1 MAYNRPL
8 IQSPGLPTAAPMA
21 SGILGNVTINERAED
36 TNVAITTSEMQ
47 RGGVNF
53 TGFSAGRNITT
64 PTGAQITAAF
74 GEMDVG
80 DGFMFMVSIQDAFAG
95 TYVAGDANV
104 LLSGRA
110 TTPASSWSMIVVTR
124 LPDSG
129 VNRQYRWRVM

>member
-1 MAYNRPL
+1 MGYNRAL
-8 IQSPGLPTAAPMA
+8 IQSPGLPIPAPAA
-21 SGILGNVTINERAED
+21 SGMLGNVTINERTED
-36 TNVAITTSEMQ
+36 TNVTIVTSEMQ

-74 GEMDVG
+74 PEMDVG

-129 VNRQYRWRVM
+129 ANRQYRWRVM